1 MLELLTVDEVA
12 ERLKISKRSTYKLF
26 HRPDFP
32 LIRIGSKLLVKESDL
47 EEYLDDYKGGKI
59 IL

>member
-12 ERLKISKRSTYKLF
+12 ERLKLSKKSTYKLF

-32 LIRIGSKLLVKESDL
+32 IIRIGSKMFVKESDL